1 MKKIIGLVLWLVA
14 FLIPFR
20 YSILETDQVVVE
32 GGRADNTVG
41 LISFVAMLALL
52 FIGYA
57 LVDSSAK
64 SPSADGHGH

>member
-1 MKKIIGLVLWLVA
+1 MKKFIGLALWLHA

-20 YSILETDQVVVE
+20 FSILDTDEVVKE
-32 GGRADNTVG
+32 SGRADNTMG

-57 LVDSSAK
+57 LVDSAGK
-64 SPSADGHGH
+64 QPSAEDHGH

>member
-1 MKKIIGLVLWLVA
+1 MKKPIGLALWLLA

-20 YSILETDQVVVE
+20 FALLDTSELQTPE
-32 GGRADNTVG
+32 GAENVKG

-57 LVDSSAK
+57 LVDGSKATT
-64 SPSADGHGH
+64 PSNGHGH